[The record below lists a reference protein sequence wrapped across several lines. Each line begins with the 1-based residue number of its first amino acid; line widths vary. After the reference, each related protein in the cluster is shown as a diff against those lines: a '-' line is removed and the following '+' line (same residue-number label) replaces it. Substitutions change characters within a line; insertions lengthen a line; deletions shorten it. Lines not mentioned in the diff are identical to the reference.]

1 MRIRYF
7 TKLAVKLR
15 RYDVQIPDA
24 ESVTFYVYGIL
35 ALCIIIGVFGTL
47 KTLYSFHTNTE
58 KQSYHPFEGHMT
70 EGSALAINIILKRNI
85 FNIDGTIPD
94 ASSKHDSKMACPAI
108 TPKSTLAYTVTG
120 IIFGGTA
127 QSSIVLLEQS
137 SDHKSAV
144 YKFGDTLPNGSKV
157 TNITSDK
164 IFISNSNCP
173 EYLAIEYPSF
183 KNSRS
188 AQSALK
194 GNRTSYSEVGFERTG
209 NTTEVTKPWVENI
222 LKNKLSSTLQDA
234 RAIPNLVNGQI
245 KGFVI
250 TQITPDSVYS
260 KLGLQDEDIVS
271 SINGIELNDAAR
283 AIQTLNSLRN
293 ETHLEMR
300 VTRNGQPI
308 TFNVNIQ

>member
-24 ESVTFYVYGIL
+24 ESVAFYIYGIL
-35 ALCIIIGVFGTL
+35 AICTAIGVFGTI
-47 KTLYSFHTNTE
+47 KTLYSFHTSVK
-58 KQSYHPFEGHMT
+58 KQPYSPLEQNIAK
-70 EGSALAINIILKRNI
+70 SASSAMDAILKRNI

-94 ASSKHDSKMACPAI
+94 ATSKADSKMACPAI
-108 TPKSTLAYTVTG
+108 APKSALAYKVTG

-127 QSSIVLLEQS
+127 QSSIVLLEQG
-137 SDHKSAV
+137 SDHKSSV
-144 YKFGDTLPNGSKV
+144 YKFGDILPDGGKV
-157 TNITSDK
+157 TDITSSRV
-164 IFISNSNCP
+164 FISNSSCP

-183 KNSRS
+183 KNTRS
-188 AQSALK
+188 AHNALK
-194 GNRTSYSEVGFERTG
+194 TNRTSYSEVGFERTG
-209 NTTEVTKPWVENI
+209 STTEVTKPWVENI

-293 ETHLEMR
+293 ETHIEMR

>member
-1 MRIRYF
+1 VRIRYF

-24 ESVTFYVYGIL
+24 ESVAFYIYGFL
-35 ALCIIIGVFGTL
+35 ALCTAIGVFGTI
-47 KTLYSFHTNTE
+47 KTLYSFHTTTE
-58 KQSYHPFEGHMT
+58 KQSYSPFEQHMT
-70 EGSALAINIILKRNI
+70 ETSSLAIEIILRRNI

-94 ASSKHDSKMACPAI
+94 ASSKNDSKMACPAI
-108 TPKSTLAYTVTG
+108 VPRSALAYTVTG

-127 QSSIVLLEQS
+127 QSSIVLLEQN
-137 SDHKSAV
+137 SDHKPAV
-144 YKFGDTLPNGSKV
+144 YKFGDTLPSGGKV
-157 TNITSDK
+157 TNITSDRV
-164 IFISNSNCP
+164 FISNNSCP

-183 KNSRS
+183 KNLRS
-188 AQSALK
+188 AQTALK
-194 GNRTSYSEVGFERTG
+194 ANRTSYSEIGFERTG

-245 KGFVI
+245 KGFVV

-293 ETHLEMR
+293 ETHIEMR